1 MGMTDKMGTIH
12 RAPTL
17 GKIKD
22 KEKTG
27 LMNPAPT
34 LIYYLFQRNISRF
47 NDSMHKARN
56 HLKIRDARCAKYG
69 AYHLSRL
76 LS

>member
-1 MGMTDKMGTIH
+1 MGMTCKEAGMTERGTGMTEKMGTIH

-27 LMNPAPT
+27 LMN
-34 LIYYLFQRNISRF
+34 
-47 NDSMHKARN
+47 
-56 HLKIRDARCAKYG
+56 
-69 AYHLSRL
+69 
-76 LS
+76 

>member
-22 KEKTG
+22 KEKTV
-27 LMNPAPT
+27 LMNRTPT
-34 LIYYLFQRNISRF
+34 LGKMRK
-47 NDSMHKARN
+47 D
-56 HLKIRDARCAKYG
+56 
-69 AYHLSRL
+69 
-76 LS
+76 